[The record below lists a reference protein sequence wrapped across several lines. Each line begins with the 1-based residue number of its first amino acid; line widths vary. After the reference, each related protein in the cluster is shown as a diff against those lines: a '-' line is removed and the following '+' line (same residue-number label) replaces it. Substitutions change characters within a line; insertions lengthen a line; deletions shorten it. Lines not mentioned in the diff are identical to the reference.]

1 MPALLLVEDDEFQR
15 EVVRAFL
22 AENGFAVDAVADAAA
37 FRATIARPGPSPDL
51 CVLDVNLPGEDGL
64 SLARWLRAAHPG
76 IGIVMLT
83 AAGDTVDRVVGLECG
98 ADDYVAK
105 PFEPRELL
113 ARIRAILRRAATG
126 AAAAPVAPP
135 GLPAGQVRV
144 GAAVLDHG
152 RRVLIGA
159 DGKEDRLGHGEF
171 ALLQL
176 LIENPRRPLHRDWLL
191 ERTVPDEGEEPM
203 ERAMD
208 LRILRLRRKLE
219 RNPSRP
225 EVIRTV
231 RGVGYMYVPLE

>member
-1 MPALLLVEDDEFQR
+1 MPALLLVEDDAFQR
-15 EVVRAFL
+15 EVACAFL
-22 AENGFAVDAVADAAA
+22 AENGFEVEAVGDAPA
-37 FRATIARPGPSPDL
+37 FRAAIARTGALPDL

-83 AAGDTVDRVVGLECG
+83 AASETVDRVVGLECG

-113 ARIRAILRRAATG
+113 ARIRAILRRAGTG
-126 AAAAPVAPP
+126 ASTAPP
-135 GLPAGQVRV
+135 GLPPGHVRI
-144 GAAVLDHG
+144 GAAVLDPG

-159 DGKEDRLGHGEF
+159 DGKEDRLGQGEF

-176 LIENPRRPLHRDWLL
+176 LMDNPRRPLHRDWLL
-191 ERTVPDEGEEPM
+191 ERTVSEAAEEPL

-231 RGVGYMYVPLE
+231 RGVGYMYVPSE